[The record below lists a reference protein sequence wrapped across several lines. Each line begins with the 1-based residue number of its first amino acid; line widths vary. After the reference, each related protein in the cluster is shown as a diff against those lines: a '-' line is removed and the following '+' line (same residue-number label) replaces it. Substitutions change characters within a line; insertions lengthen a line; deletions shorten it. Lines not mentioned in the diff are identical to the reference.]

1 MMHDAAF
8 GAVQEEPRLNF
19 DTNVIG
25 PTNANI
31 IGGGG
36 AGATAGPRVQS
47 RCCHDRLVR
56 KRSCSP

>member
-36 AGATAGPRVQS
+36 AGASPLQDPGYKAGAATI
-47 RCCHDRLVR
+47 DW
-56 KRSCSP
+56 